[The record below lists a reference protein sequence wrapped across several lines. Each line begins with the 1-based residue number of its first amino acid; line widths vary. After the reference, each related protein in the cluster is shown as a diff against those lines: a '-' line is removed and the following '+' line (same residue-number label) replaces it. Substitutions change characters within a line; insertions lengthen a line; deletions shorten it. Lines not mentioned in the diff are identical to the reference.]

1 MSLFSFWCLD
11 KGILHCYNNSITYKG
26 VIAVLQTFFSK
37 YEEYC
42 KTPGVDSGKARSY
55 AKAIEYLCDYLGIT
69 EINLQSVSLIKSL
82 EYDIYD
88 KNSSLYQSLLLFLIS
103 RGQKSY
109 LEGGYIKASLKYF
122 FAFFKYETTQ
132 NNKWTKDETVL
143 ALALYCKIPF
153 SKINKNHPQIIE
165 LAKLLGRTPA
175 AISMK
180 MGNFGRFDKDLAQK
194 GISGLTHGSTLD
206 KTVWDEYHLDMMAL
220 SDTVDQIPYMQE
232 LMNVDDL
239 SLPLPAGT
247 TRSTKVQARVN
258 QGFFRSA
265 VLSAYNK
272 KCCITGLDIPSLL
285 IASHIKPWKDSD
297 PKTERTNPC
306 NGLSL
311 NTLHHEAFD
320 NGIFTID
327 TDYRILVSRTAKDR
341 YTSDVFQDFFVRY
354 EGKTIALPEKF
365 LPSKEM
371 IEYHNSKLLD
381 F

>member
-1 MSLFSFWCLD
+1 MKEF
-11 KGILHCYNNSITYKG
+11 YN
-26 VIAVLQTFFSK
+26 QF
-37 YEEYC
+37 EEYC

-55 AKAIEYLCDYLGIT
+55 AKAIEYLCDFLKIT
-69 EINLQSVSLIKSL
+69 EIDAQSVALIKSL
-82 EYDIYD
+82 ENDIYN
-88 KNSSLYQSLLLFLIS
+88 KNSPLYQSILLFLLS

-109 LEGGYIKASLKYF
+109 LENGYIKASLKYF
-122 FAFFKYETTQ
+122 FAFFQYTNSQ
-132 NNKWTKDETVL
+132 NRKWTKDETVL

-153 SKINKNHPQIIE
+153 GKIHKGHPQVVE

-175 AISMK
+175 AVSMK
-180 MGNFGRFDKDLAQK
+180 MGNFGRFDNELIKK
-194 GISGLTHGSTLD
+194 GITGLAHGSVMD
-206 KTVWDEYHLDMMAL
+206 KVVWDEYHLDMQAL
-220 SDTVDQIPYMQE
+220 SETVKQIPYMQE
-232 LMNVDDL
+232 LINEDDPAM
-239 SLPLPAGT
+239 PLPEGK
-247 TRSTKVQARVN
+247 TRSTNVKSRVN

-272 KCCITGLDIPSLL
+272 KCCITGLDVPPLL

-311 NTLHHEAFD
+311 NTLHHDAFD

-327 TDYRILVSRTAKDR
+327 TDYRILVSKTAKEQ
-341 YTSDVFQDFFVRY
+341 YTSEVFHEFFKKY
-354 EGKTIALPEKF
+354 EGKTITLPERF

-371 IEYHNSKLLD
+371 IVYHNSKLPD

>member
-1 MSLFSFWCLD
+1 MQEFLKEF
-11 KGILHCYNNSITYKG
+11 
-26 VIAVLQTFFSK
+26 
-37 YEEYC
+37 EEYC

-55 AKAIEYLCDYLGIT
+55 AKAIEYLCDYLKIT
-69 EINLQSVSLIKSL
+69 TIDIQSVSLIKRL
-82 EYDIYD
+82 ENDICD
-88 KNSSLYQSLLLFLIS
+88 KHSALYNGLLLFLIG

-109 LEGGYIKASLKYF
+109 LEKGYIKASLKYF
-122 FAFFKYETTQ
+122 FAFFQYI
-132 NNKWTKDETVL
+132 NSHSRKWTKEESVL

-153 SKINKNHPQIIE
+153 GKINKNHPQVIE

-175 AISMK
+175 AVSMK
-180 MGNFGRFDKDLAQK
+180 MGNFGRFDDELAQK
-194 GISGLTHGSTLD
+194 GIYGLSHGSAMD
-206 KTVWDEYHLDMMAL
+206 KVVWDEYHLDMQAL
-220 SDTVDQIPYMQE
+220 SHAVDQIPYMQE
-232 LMNVDDL
+232 LMSADDL
-239 SLPLPAGT
+239 AMPLPAGKT
-247 TRSTKVQARVN
+247 KTTKVQARVN

-272 KCCITGLDIPSLL
+272 KCCITGLDVPTLL

-327 TDYRILVSRTAKDR
+327 TDYRIIVSKVAKER
-341 YTSDVFQDFFVRY
+341 YTSDVFHDFFEKY
-354 EGKTIALPEKF
+354 EGGTITLPERF

-371 IEYHNSKLLD
+371 IEYHNSKLSN